1 MPTCFFKNMYWKIQD
16 NLYFFFKQKMIFN
29 EIDKVKYEI
38 YNVKYESLLHNGTR

>member
-16 NLYFFFKQKMIFN
+16 NFYFLIFN